1 MKKNKQ
7 ITLFIQFVLF
17 VVSAI
22 LLFIGLFEKAF
33 FCIGEI
39 SWALTLLV
47 MAYNNHFYFKRKF
60 FTILYI
66 VGAIVLILAAMGIGL

>member
-33 FCIGEI
+33 FSIGEI

-47 MAYNNHFYFKRKF
+47 MAYISFLFQ
-60 FTILYI
+60 T
-66 VGAIVLILAAMGIGL
+66 